1 MDIALCGGSVK
12 TNPRG
17 RQIEQVLSDHF
28 LCLFNHEEPTYF
40 HVPIRS
46 VHTLD
51 LAICSPS
58 LLPHLNLSVE
68 KNLYNSDHLPVILS
82 QGYDTGG
89 KTLTPTYSYSRAD
102 WALFTQLAVIPDA
115 IVKTESVDTAVQEV
129 TNVLIAAADLSIQMI
144 SSHSFQRYKPWWNA
158 DSQTAYKNQRKLWG
172 IFRRYPTTE
181 NILAFKKEKQ
191 MLAE

>member
-1 MDIALCGGSVK
+1 MDTDADPFDTEYVTGLASEEDESLLEADFQQVAD
-12 TNPRG
+12 NPLKG
-17 RQIEQVLSDHF
+17 PL
-28 LCLFNHEEPTYF
+28 
-40 HVPIRS
+40 
-46 VHTLD
+46 
-51 LAICSPS
+51 SPS
-58 LLPHLNLSVE
+58 SP
-68 KNLYNSDHLPVILS
+68 KNNFPGFLGL
-82 QGYDTGG
+82 
-89 KTLTPTYSYSRAD
+89 SRAD

-181 NILAFKKEKQ
+181 NILAFKKEKANARRVRRQ
-191 MLAE
+191 DQRQSWIRYVSSLTSSTSSKQL